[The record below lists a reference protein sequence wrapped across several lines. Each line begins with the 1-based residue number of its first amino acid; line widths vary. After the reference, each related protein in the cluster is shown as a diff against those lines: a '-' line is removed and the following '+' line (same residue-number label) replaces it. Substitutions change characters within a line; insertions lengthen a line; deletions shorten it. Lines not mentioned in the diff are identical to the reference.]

1 MVNKPEW
8 PYALSGTVAA
18 AVQGIIL
25 PFFALILSRI
35 ITVFCNPV
43 PHFSAPLAS
52 AHSLPTSL
60 PPSRPPSNPLATPPF
75 PPLPDKAKM
84 RSDADFWS
92 LMFVVLAVV
101 AWVYIDKAKMR
112 TDADFWS
119 LMFVILAVVAWV
131 SRTLQTFLFSVAGQR
146 LIWRIRRMC
155 FYSVLRQQMAW
166 LTAMRT
172 PAPLLASLSSL
183 SRFLF
188 SSSTRSGA
196 IGSRLS
202 SDATHVHSI
211 VGDRLSLAVQNAAT
225 LVAGLILAFSSL
237 WILSFIVLAQLPLIA
252 AGSIFQMRSLQGFAD
267 DAKVG

>member
-35 ITVFCNPV
+35 ITVFCN
-43 PHFSAPLAS
+43 
-52 AHSLPTSL
+52 
-60 PPSRPPSNPLATPPF
+60 
-75 PPLPDKAKM
+75 PDKAKM

-155 FYSVLRQQMAW
+155 FYSVLRQQMAC
-166 LTAMRT
+166 
-172 PAPLLASLSSL
+172 
-183 SRFLF
+183 
-188 SSSTRSGA
+188 GA